1 MKIKILRSARQ
12 DLIDGYLFY
21 EQQSAGLGEYFRDSL
36 ISDIDSLLIHARSH
50 SIMHG
55 KHRKV
60 ASHFLYSIFYLVE
73 GNEIR
78 IHAIIDNRRDP
89 EWISGRL
96 N

>member
-1 MKIKILRSARQ
+1 
-12 DLIDGYLFY
+12 
-21 EQQSAGLGEYFRDSL
+21 
-36 ISDIDSLLIHARSH
+36 
-50 SIMHG
+50 MHG

-60 ASHFLYSIFYLVE
+60 ASHFPYSIFYLVE

>member
-36 ISDIDSLLIHARSH
+36 ISDIDSLLIHARCH

-60 ASHFLYSIFYLVE
+60 ASHFPYSIFYLVE